1 MIYKDAAISANV
13 GTSTGAF
20 RTTNINFSTQDIG
33 TAKLSFHLF
42 KNGVPLP
49 LSAVTGKLVML
60 MADGS
65 KFIKNI
71 TIVDKQN
78 GKAEYVLTSDEIK
91 HYGKVQASLNL
102 YYNNKQSLGIIK
114 FTFEINKDL
123 IDSDIAPSA
132 EYYIDDFEDLK
143 QSVETIVADLQE
155 KFKDLD
161 NVETKAGAQ
170 EKVDAVQSNLD
181 THTSDK
187 ANPHDVTKSQ
197 VGLGNVDNVQQAPKQ
212 DFDLHVSDA
221 IKHISTAERSKWNGA
236 QMHKITQDDGRII
249 YKSATE
255 ATDYNEITD
264 TGMYLI
270 YNKGLNGPGLPYA
283 FLLVMSSKN
292 TLVQIAYDGYKG
304 EQVLFRLRKND
315 SITWTAWVELES
327 TVGAQKKVDAHAN
340 RKDNPHAVTKA
351 QVGLDKVDNVQQA
364 SLAEFNAH
372 NYNSVR
378 HVVQAD
384 KDKWNGAQLSKITAD
399 HGGVSIAA
407 NEGEDILQKIVDQGR
422 SMGTFYANGKAVNAP
437 STYSTRGIF
446 HLTGLSSDGKGMYG
460 WVYATDYKN
469 NVFTNY
475 YDGSTTYWQGWKRLS
490 PSVDFESVTW
500 QNVTLKNGAATGD
513 RTFQYAIWG
522 KLLLFRGH
530 ITAPREVVIG
540 SIPSSMV
547 PSNGAVVLAST
558 SGITGIV
565 KLVVYGTGDLK
576 LTGLMSND
584 SNAVTGYHMDV
595 NPIPLD

>member
-161 NVETKAGAQ
+161 NVETKTGAQ
-170 EKVDAVQSNLD
+170 EKADVVQSNLD
-181 THTSDK
+181 THTSNK
-187 ANPHDVTKSQ
+187 ANPHGVTKSQ
-197 VGLGNVDNVQQAPKQ
+197 VGLGNVDNVQQASKQ

-221 IKHISTAERSKWNGA
+221 TKHISSSERTKWNNGQNFRITAENGTQKYNLTEGSFYDSLKDVGTVSFYGTNAVTDNPSSSSLRGLQLVGQPGIGIGYAVDVNGNAWWFYYNSNHTKINWFPAESITGA
-236 QMHKITQDDGRII
+236 Q
-249 YKSATE
+249 S
-255 ATDYNEITD
+255 
-264 TGMYLI
+264 
-270 YNKGLNGPGLPYA
+270 
-283 FLLVMSSKN
+283 
-292 TLVQIAYDGYKG
+292 
-304 EQVLFRLRKND
+304 
-315 SITWTAWVELES
+315 
-327 TVGAQKKVDAHAN
+327 KVDAHAN

-351 QVGLDKVDNVQQA
+351 QVGLDKVDNVQ
-364 SLAEFNAH
+364 
-372 NYNSVR
+372 
-378 HVVQAD
+378 
-384 KDKWNGAQLSKITAD
+384 
-399 HGGVSIAA
+399 
-407 NEGEDILQKIVDQGR
+407 
-422 SMGTFYANGKAVNAP
+422 
-437 STYSTRGIF
+437 
-446 HLTGLSSDGKGMYG
+446 
-460 WVYATDYKN
+460 
-469 NVFTNY
+469 
-475 YDGSTTYWQGWKRLS
+475 
-490 PSVDFESVTW
+490 
-500 QNVTLKNGAATGD
+500 
-513 RTFQYAIWG
+513 
-522 KLLLFRGH
+522 
-530 ITAPREVVIG
+530 
-540 SIPSSMV
+540 
-547 PSNGAVVLAST
+547 
-558 SGITGIV
+558 
-565 KLVVYGTGDLK
+565 
-576 LTGLMSND
+576 
-584 SNAVTGYHMDV
+584 
-595 NPIPLD
+595 

>member
-20 RTTNINFSTQDIG
+20 RITNINFSTQDIG

-91 HYGKVQASLNL
+91 HYGRVQASLNL

-132 EYYIDDFEDLK
+132 EYYIEDFEDLK

-161 NVETKAGAQ
+161 NVETKTGAQ
-170 EKVDAVQSNLD
+170 EKADAVQSNLD

-187 ANPHDVTKSQ
+187 ANPHGVTKSQ

-221 IKHISTAERSKWNGA
+221 TKHISSSERTKWNNGQNFRITAENGTQKYNLTEGSFYDSLKDVGTVSFYGTNAVTDNPSSSSLRGLQLVGQPGIGIGYAVDVNGNAWWFYYNSNHTKINWFPAESITGA
-236 QMHKITQDDGRII
+236 Q
-249 YKSATE
+249 S
-255 ATDYNEITD
+255 
-264 TGMYLI
+264 
-270 YNKGLNGPGLPYA
+270 
-283 FLLVMSSKN
+283 
-292 TLVQIAYDGYKG
+292 
-304 EQVLFRLRKND
+304 
-315 SITWTAWVELES
+315 
-327 TVGAQKKVDAHAN
+327 KVDAHAN

-364 SLAEFNAH
+364 PLTEFNAH
-372 NYNSVR
+372 NYNSIR
-378 HVVQAD
+378 HITQIER
-384 KDKWNGAQLSKITAD
+384 DKWNGGQLAKLTKDDGKRTQLAD
-399 HGGVSIAA
+399 GA
-407 NEGEDILQKIVDQGR
+407 DIL
-422 SMGTFYANGKAVNAP
+422 T
-437 STYSTRGIF
+437 
-446 HLTGLSSDGKGMYG
+446 LSSGFYFASGNL
-460 WVYATDYKN
+460 VKN
-469 NVFTNY
+469 NPVSNDSSWFNYDVIDGDSGRKSILAWRSYDNTMWHATVHTNGVFK
-475 YDGSTTYWQGWKRLS
+475 GWKKLITDADYEGIS
-490 PSVDFESVTW
+490 W
-500 QNVTLKNGAATGD
+500 QNVTLKNGAANGD
-513 RTFQYAIWG
+513 RPFQYAKWGIW
-522 KLLLFRGH
+522 LLFRGQ

-540 SIPSSMV
+540 SIPSSVV

-558 SGITGIV
+558 TGITGIC
-565 KLVVYGTGDLK
+565 KLIVFGSGDLK

-584 SNAVTGYHMDV
+584 NNAVTGYYMDV

>member
-143 QSVETIVADLQE
+143 QSVETIVVDLQE

-161 NVETKAGAQ
+161 NVETKTGAQ
-170 EKVDAVQSNLD
+170 EKADVVQSNLD
-181 THTSDK
+181 THTSNK
-187 ANPHDVTKSQ
+187 ANPHGVTKSQ
-197 VGLGNVDNVQQAPKQ
+197 VGLGNVDNVQQASKQ

-221 IKHISTAERSKWNGA
+221 TKHISSSERTKWNNGQNFRITAENGTQKYNLTEGSFYDSLKDVGTVSFYGTNAVTDNPSSSSLRGLQLVGQPGIGIGYAVDVNGNAWWFYYNSNHTKINWFPAESITGA
-236 QMHKITQDDGRII
+236 Q
-249 YKSATE
+249 S
-255 ATDYNEITD
+255 
-264 TGMYLI
+264 
-270 YNKGLNGPGLPYA
+270 
-283 FLLVMSSKN
+283 
-292 TLVQIAYDGYKG
+292 
-304 EQVLFRLRKND
+304 
-315 SITWTAWVELES
+315 
-327 TVGAQKKVDAHAN
+327 KVDAHAN

-364 SLAEFNAH
+364 PLTEFNAH
-372 NYNSVR
+372 NYNAIR
-378 HVVQAD
+378 HITQIER
-384 KDKWNGAQLSKITAD
+384 DKWNGGQLAKLTKDDGKRTQLAD
-399 HGGVSIAA
+399 GV
-407 NEGEDILQKIVDQGR
+407 DIL
-422 SMGTFYANGKAVNAP
+422 T
-437 STYSTRGIF
+437 
-446 HLTGLSSDGKGMYG
+446 LSSGFYFASGNL
-460 WVYATDYKN
+460 VKN
-469 NVFTNY
+469 NPVSNDSSWFNYDVIDGDSGRKSILAWRSYDNTMWHATVHTNGVFK
-475 YDGSTTYWQGWKRLS
+475 GWKKLIT
-490 PSVDFESVTW
+490 DADYEGITW
-500 QNVTLKNGAATGD
+500 QNVTLKNGAANGD
-513 RTFQYAIWG
+513 RPFQYAKWG
-522 KLLLFRGH
+522 SWLLFRGQ

-540 SIPSSMV
+540 SIPSSVV
-547 PSNGAVVLAST
+547 PSSGAVVLAST
-558 SGITGIV
+558 TGITGIC
-565 KLVVYGTGDLK
+565 KLIVFGSGDLK

-584 SNAVTGYHMDV
+584 NNAVTGYYMDV

>member
-33 TAKLSFHLF
+33 TAKLSFLLF

-132 EYYIDDFEDLK
+132 EYYIEDFEDLK

-161 NVETKAGAQ
+161 NVETKTGAQ
-170 EKVDAVQSNLD
+170 EKADAVQSNLD

-221 IKHISTAERSKWNGA
+221 TKHISSSERTKWNNGQNFRITAENGTQKYNLTEGSFYDSLKDVGTVSFYGTNAVTDNPSSSSLRGLQLVGQPGIGIGYAVDVNGNAWWFYYNSNHTKINWFPVESITGA
-236 QMHKITQDDGRII
+236 Q
-249 YKSATE
+249 S
-255 ATDYNEITD
+255 
-264 TGMYLI
+264 
-270 YNKGLNGPGLPYA
+270 
-283 FLLVMSSKN
+283 
-292 TLVQIAYDGYKG
+292 
-304 EQVLFRLRKND
+304 
-315 SITWTAWVELES
+315 
-327 TVGAQKKVDAHAN
+327 KVDAHAN
-340 RKDNPHAVTKA
+340 RKDNPHAVTKV

-364 SLAEFNAH
+364 PLTEFNAH
-372 NYNSVR
+372 NYNAIR
-378 HVVQAD
+378 HITQIER
-384 KDKWNGAQLSKITAD
+384 DKWNGGQLAKLTKDDGKRTQLAD
-399 HGGVSIAA
+399 GA
-407 NEGEDILQKIVDQGR
+407 DIL
-422 SMGTFYANGKAVNAP
+422 T
-437 STYSTRGIF
+437 
-446 HLTGLSSDGKGMYG
+446 LSSGFYFASGNL
-460 WVYATDYKN
+460 VKN
-469 NVFTNY
+469 NPVSNDSSWFNYDVIDGDSGRKSILAWRSYDNTMWHATVHTNGVFK
-475 YDGSTTYWQGWKRLS
+475 GWKKLIT
-490 PSVDFESVTW
+490 DADYEGITW
-500 QNVTLKNGAATGD
+500 QNVTLKNGAANGD
-513 RTFQYAIWG
+513 RPFQYAKWG
-522 KLLLFRGH
+522 SWLLFRGQ

-540 SIPSSMV
+540 SIPSSVV
-547 PSNGAVVLAST
+547 PSSGAVVLAST
-558 SGITGIV
+558 TGITGIC
-565 KLVVYGTGDLK
+565 KLIVFGSGDLK

-584 SNAVTGYHMDV
+584 NNAVTGYYMDV

>member
-102 YYNNKQSLGIIK
+102 YYNNNQSLGIIK
-114 FTFEINKDL
+114 FTFDINKDL
-123 IDSDIAPSA
+123 IDSDIVPSA
-132 EYYIDDFEDLK
+132 EYYIEDFEDLK

-161 NVETKAGAQ
+161 NVETKTGAQ
-170 EKVDAVQSNLD
+170 EKADAVQSNLD

-187 ANPHDVTKSQ
+187 SNPHGVTKSQ
-197 VGLGNVDNVQQAPKQ
+197 VGLGNVDNVQQASKQ

-221 IKHISTAERSKWNGA
+221 TKHISSSERTKWNNGQNFRITAENGTQKYNLTEGSFYDSLKDVGTVSFYGTNAVTDNPSSSSLRGLQLVGQPGIGMGYAVDVNGNAWWFYYNSNHTKINWFPAESITGA
-236 QMHKITQDDGRII
+236 Q
-249 YKSATE
+249 S
-255 ATDYNEITD
+255 
-264 TGMYLI
+264 
-270 YNKGLNGPGLPYA
+270 
-283 FLLVMSSKN
+283 
-292 TLVQIAYDGYKG
+292 
-304 EQVLFRLRKND
+304 
-315 SITWTAWVELES
+315 
-327 TVGAQKKVDAHAN
+327 KVDAHAN

-364 SLAEFNAH
+364 PLTEFNAH
-372 NYNSVR
+372 NYNSIR
-378 HVVQAD
+378 HITQIER
-384 KDKWNGAQLSKITAD
+384 DKWNGGQLAKLTKDDGKRTQLAD
-399 HGGVSIAA
+399 GA
-407 NEGEDILQKIVDQGR
+407 DIL
-422 SMGTFYANGKAVNAP
+422 T
-437 STYSTRGIF
+437 
-446 HLTGLSSDGKGMYG
+446 LSSGFYFASGNL
-460 WVYATDYKN
+460 VKN
-469 NVFTNY
+469 NPVSNDSSWFNYDVIDGDSGRKSILAWRSYDNTMWHATVHTNGVFK
-475 YDGSTTYWQGWKRLS
+475 GWKKLITDADYEGIS
-490 PSVDFESVTW
+490 W
-500 QNVTLKNGAATGD
+500 QNVTLKNGAANGD
-513 RTFQYAIWG
+513 RPFQYAKWG
-522 KLLLFRGH
+522 SWLLFRGQ

-540 SIPSSMV
+540 SIPSSVV
-547 PSNGAVVLAST
+547 PSNGTVVLAST
-558 SGITGIV
+558 TGITGIC
-565 KLVVYGTGDLK
+565 KLIVFGTGDLK

-584 SNAVTGYHMDV
+584 NNAVTGYYMDV

>member
-161 NVETKAGAQ
+161 NVETKTGAQ
-170 EKVDAVQSNLD
+170 EKADVVQSNLD
-181 THTSDK
+181 THTSNK
-187 ANPHDVTKSQ
+187 ANPHGVTKSQ
-197 VGLGNVDNVQQAPKQ
+197 VGLGNVDNVQQASKQ

-221 IKHISTAERSKWNGA
+221 TKHISSSERTKWNNGQNFRITAENGTQKYNLTEGSFYDSLKDVGTVSFYGTNAVTDNPSSSSLRGLQLVGQPGIGIGYAVDVNGNAWWFYYNSNHTKINWFPAESITGA
-236 QMHKITQDDGRII
+236 Q
-249 YKSATE
+249 S
-255 ATDYNEITD
+255 
-264 TGMYLI
+264 
-270 YNKGLNGPGLPYA
+270 
-283 FLLVMSSKN
+283 
-292 TLVQIAYDGYKG
+292 
-304 EQVLFRLRKND
+304 
-315 SITWTAWVELES
+315 
-327 TVGAQKKVDAHAN
+327 KVDAHAN

-364 SLAEFNAH
+364 PLTEFNAH
-372 NYNSVR
+372 NYNAIR
-378 HVVQAD
+378 HITQIER
-384 KDKWNGAQLSKITAD
+384 DKWNGGQLAKLTKDDGKRTQLAD
-399 HGGVSIAA
+399 GV
-407 NEGEDILQKIVDQGR
+407 DIL
-422 SMGTFYANGKAVNAP
+422 T
-437 STYSTRGIF
+437 
-446 HLTGLSSDGKGMYG
+446 LSSGFYFASGNL
-460 WVYATDYKN
+460 VKN
-469 NVFTNY
+469 NPVSNDSSWFNYDVIDGDSGRKSILAWRSYDNTMWHATVHTNGVFK
-475 YDGSTTYWQGWKRLS
+475 GWKKLIT
-490 PSVDFESVTW
+490 DADYEGITW
-500 QNVTLKNGAATGD
+500 QNVTLKNGAANGD
-513 RTFQYAIWG
+513 RPFQYAKWG
-522 KLLLFRGH
+522 SWLLFRGQ

-540 SIPSSMV
+540 SIPSSVV
-547 PSNGAVVLAST
+547 PSSGAVVLAST
-558 SGITGIV
+558 TGITGIC
-565 KLVVYGTGDLK
+565 KLIVFGSGDLK

-584 SNAVTGYHMDV
+584 NNAVTGYYMDV

>member
-65 KFIKNI
+65 KFIKTI

-114 FTFEINKDL
+114 FTFDINKDL

-132 EYYIDDFEDLK
+132 EYYIEDFEDLK

-161 NVETKAGAQ
+161 NVETKTGAQ
-170 EKVDAVQSNLD
+170 EKADAVQSNLD

-187 ANPHDVTKSQ
+187 ANPHGVTKSQ
-197 VGLGNVDNVQQAPKQ
+197 VGLGNVDNVQQASKQ

-221 IKHISTAERSKWNGA
+221 TKHISSSERTKWNNGQNFRITAENGTQKYNLTEGSFYDSLKDVGTVSFYGTNAVTDNPSSSSLRGLQLVGQPGIGIGYAVDVNGNAWWFYYNSNHTKINWFPAESIAGA
-236 QMHKITQDDGRII
+236 Q
-249 YKSATE
+249 S
-255 ATDYNEITD
+255 
-264 TGMYLI
+264 
-270 YNKGLNGPGLPYA
+270 
-283 FLLVMSSKN
+283 
-292 TLVQIAYDGYKG
+292 
-304 EQVLFRLRKND
+304 
-315 SITWTAWVELES
+315 
-327 TVGAQKKVDAHAN
+327 KVDAHAN

-364 SLAEFNAH
+364 PLTEFNAH
-372 NYNSVR
+372 NYNAIR
-378 HVVQAD
+378 HITQIER
-384 KDKWNGAQLSKITAD
+384 DKWNGGQLAKLTKDDGKRTQLAD
-399 HGGVSIAA
+399 GA
-407 NEGEDILQKIVDQGR
+407 DIL
-422 SMGTFYANGKAVNAP
+422 T
-437 STYSTRGIF
+437 
-446 HLTGLSSDGKGMYG
+446 LSSGFYFASGNL
-460 WVYATDYKN
+460 VKN
-469 NVFTNY
+469 NPVSNDSSWFNYDVIDGDSGRKSILAWRSYDNTMWHATVHTNGVFK
-475 YDGSTTYWQGWKRLS
+475 GWKKLITDADYEGIS
-490 PSVDFESVTW
+490 W
-500 QNVTLKNGAATGD
+500 QNVTLKNGAANGD
-513 RTFQYAIWG
+513 RPFQYAKWG
-522 KLLLFRGH
+522 SWLLFRGQ

-540 SIPSSMV
+540 SIPSSVV

-558 SGITGIV
+558 TGITGIC
-565 KLVVYGTGDLK
+565 KLIVFGSGDLK

-584 SNAVTGYHMDV
+584 NNAVTGYYMDV

>member
-123 IDSDIAPSA
+123 IDSDIVPSA
-132 EYYIDDFEDLK
+132 EYYIVDFEDLK

-170 EKVDAVQSNLD
+170 EKADAVQSNLD
-181 THTSDK
+181 EHTSNK
-187 ANPHDVTKSQ
+187 SNPHGVTKSQ

-221 IKHISTAERSKWNGA
+221 IKHISTVERSKWNGA

-315 SITWTAWVELES
+315 SITWTAWFELES

-475 YDGSTTYWQGWKRLS
+475 YDGSTTYWQGWKRLI
-490 PSVDFESVTW
+490 PSADFESVTW
-500 QNVTLKNGAATGD
+500 QNVTLKNGAAMGD
-513 RTFQYAIWG
+513 RTFQYAKWG

-540 SIPSSMV
+540 SIPSSVV
-547 PSNGAVVLAST
+547 PSNGAVVLVST
-558 SGITGIV
+558 SGITGLC

-584 SNAVTGYHMDV
+584 NNAVTGYHMDV

>member
-91 HYGKVQASLNL
+91 HYGRVQASLNL

-161 NVETKAGAQ
+161 NVETKTGAQ
-170 EKVDAVQSNLD
+170 EKADAVQSNLD

-221 IKHISTAERSKWNGA
+221 VKHISAAERSKWNGA

-270 YNKGLNGPGLPYA
+270 YNKGLNGPGLIYS

-304 EQVLFRLRKND
+304 EQVFFRLRKND

-364 SLAEFNAH
+364 SKQEFDAH
-372 NYNSVR
+372 NYNPIR
-378 HVVQAD
+378 HITQLER
-384 KDKWNGAQLSKITAD
+384 DKWNGSQIYKLTAD
-399 HGGVSIAA
+399 
-407 NEGEDILQKIVDQGR
+407 EGHHLIGLSGKDLFTELASKKTT
-422 SMGTFYANGKAVNAP
+422 TFYSNNTTINQPPV
-437 STYSTRGIF
+437 SSSFRGIQIGQDNIGEV
-446 HLTGLSSDGKGMYG
+446 LAMG
-460 WVYATDYKN
+460 N
-469 NVFTNY
+469 
-475 YDGSTTYWQGWKRLS
+475 DGSTWRITNANGWKTWKRLFTNE
-490 PSVDFESVTW
+490 DFESITW
-500 QNVTLKNGAATGD
+500 QNVTLKNGAANGD
-513 RTFQYAIWG
+513 RPFQYAKWG
-522 KLLLFRGH
+522 KLLLLRGQ

-558 SGITGIV
+558 IGITGIC
-565 KLVVYGTGDLK
+565 KLVVFGTGDLK

-584 SNAVTGYHMDV
+584 NNAVTGYYMDV

>member
-91 HYGKVQASLNL
+91 HYGKVQASLNI

-161 NVETKAGAQ
+161 NVETKTGAQ
-170 EKVDAVQSNLD
+170 EKADAVQSNLD

-187 ANPHDVTKSQ
+187 ANPHGVTKSQ
-197 VGLGNVDNVQQAPKQ
+197 VGLENVDNVQQASKQ

-221 IKHISTAERSKWNGA
+221 TKHISSSERTKWNNGQNFRITAENGTQKYNLTEGSFYDSLKDVGTVSFYGTNAVTDNPSSSSLRGLQLVGQPGIGIGYAVDVNGNAWWFYYNSNHTKINWFPAESITGA
-236 QMHKITQDDGRII
+236 Q
-249 YKSATE
+249 S
-255 ATDYNEITD
+255 
-264 TGMYLI
+264 
-270 YNKGLNGPGLPYA
+270 
-283 FLLVMSSKN
+283 
-292 TLVQIAYDGYKG
+292 
-304 EQVLFRLRKND
+304 
-315 SITWTAWVELES
+315 
-327 TVGAQKKVDAHAN
+327 KVDAHAN
-340 RKDNPHAVTKA
+340 RKDNPHAVTKV

-364 SLAEFNAH
+364 PLTEFNAH
-372 NYNSVR
+372 NYNAIR
-378 HVVQAD
+378 HITQIER
-384 KDKWNGAQLSKITAD
+384 DKWNGGQLAKLTKDDGKRTQLAD
-399 HGGVSIAA
+399 GA
-407 NEGEDILQKIVDQGR
+407 DIL
-422 SMGTFYANGKAVNAP
+422 T
-437 STYSTRGIF
+437 
-446 HLTGLSSDGKGMYG
+446 LSSGFYFASGNL
-460 WVYATDYKN
+460 VKN
-469 NVFTNY
+469 NPVSNDSSWFNYDVIDGDSGRKSILAWRSYDNTMWHATVHTNGVFK
-475 YDGSTTYWQGWKRLS
+475 GWKKLIT
-490 PSVDFESVTW
+490 DADYEGITW
-500 QNVTLKNGAATGD
+500 QNVTLKNGAANGD
-513 RTFQYAIWG
+513 RPFQYAKWG
-522 KLLLFRGH
+522 SWLLFRGQ
-530 ITAPREVVIG
+530 ITAPREIVIG

-558 SGITGIV
+558 TGITGIC
-565 KLVVYGTGDLK
+565 KLIVFGTGDLK

-584 SNAVTGYHMDV
+584 NNAVTGYYMDV

>member
-20 RTTNINFSTQDIG
+20 RITNINFSTQDIG

-91 HYGKVQASLNL
+91 HYGRVQASLNL

-132 EYYIDDFEDLK
+132 EYYIEDFEDLK

-170 EKVDAVQSNLD
+170 EKADAVQANLD
-181 THTSDK
+181 THTRNKS
-187 ANPHDVTKSQ
+187 NPHGVTKSQ
-197 VGLGNVDNVQQAPKQ
+197 IGLGNVDNVQQASKQ

-221 IKHISTAERSKWNGA
+221 TKHISTAERSNWNAKETTTGA
-236 QMHKITQDDGRII
+236 KNKADTAEKNAKTYTDQHIND
-249 YKSATE
+249 KS
-255 ATDYNEITD
+255 
-264 TGMYLI
+264 
-270 YNKGLNGPGLPYA
+270 
-283 FLLVMSSKN
+283 
-292 TLVQIAYDGYKG
+292 
-304 EQVLFRLRKND
+304 
-315 SITWTAWVELES
+315 
-327 TVGAQKKVDAHAN
+327 
-340 RKDNPHAVTKA
+340 NPHQVTKD
-351 QVGLDKVDNVQQA
+351 QVGLGNVINDKQA
-364 SLAEFNAH
+364 TKAEFDTHVKDATAH
-372 NYNSVR
+372 ISAAER
-378 HVVQAD
+378 T
-384 KDKWNGAQLSKITAD
+384 KWNGAQLSKITAD

-422 SMGTFYANGKAVNAP
+422 TMGTFYAHGKAVNAP
-437 STYSTRGIF
+437 SVFSTRGIF

-475 YDGSTTYWQGWKRLS
+475 YDGSTTNWQGWKKLVNDVEYDS
-490 PSVDFESVTW
+490 LMW
-500 QNVTLKNGAATGD
+500 QNVTLKNGAAMGD
-513 RTFQYAIWG
+513 RPFQYAKWG
-522 KLLLFRGH
+522 NLLLLRGQ

-540 SIPSSMV
+540 SIPASMA
-547 PSNGAVVLAST
+547 PSNGVVVLAST
-558 SGITGIV
+558 IGITGVCKLIV
-565 KLVVYGTGDLK
+565 FGSGDLK

-584 SNAVTGYHMDV
+584 NNAVTGYYMDV

>member
-33 TAKLSFHLF
+33 TAKLSFYLF

-102 YYNNKQSLGIIK
+102 YYNNNQSLGIIK

-132 EYYIDDFEDLK
+132 EYYIEDFEDLK

-161 NVETKAGAQ
+161 NVETKTGAQ
-170 EKVDAVQSNLD
+170 EKADAVQSNLD

-197 VGLGNVDNVQQAPKQ
+197 VGLGNVDNVQQASKQ

-221 IKHISTAERSKWNGA
+221 TKHISSSERTKWNNGQNFRITAENGTQKYNLTEGSFYDSLKDVGTVSFYGTNAVTDNPSSSSLRGLQLVGQTGIGIGYAVDVNGNAWWFYYNSNHTKINWFPAESIAGA
-236 QMHKITQDDGRII
+236 Q
-249 YKSATE
+249 S
-255 ATDYNEITD
+255 
-264 TGMYLI
+264 
-270 YNKGLNGPGLPYA
+270 
-283 FLLVMSSKN
+283 
-292 TLVQIAYDGYKG
+292 
-304 EQVLFRLRKND
+304 
-315 SITWTAWVELES
+315 
-327 TVGAQKKVDAHAN
+327 KVDAHAN

-364 SLAEFNAH
+364 PLTEFNAH
-372 NYNSVR
+372 NYNAIR
-378 HVVQAD
+378 HITQIER
-384 KDKWNGAQLSKITAD
+384 DKWNGGQLAKLTKDDGKRTQLAD
-399 HGGVSIAA
+399 GA
-407 NEGEDILQKIVDQGR
+407 DIL
-422 SMGTFYANGKAVNAP
+422 T
-437 STYSTRGIF
+437 
-446 HLTGLSSDGKGMYG
+446 LSSGFYFASGNL
-460 WVYATDYKN
+460 VKN
-469 NVFTNY
+469 NPVSNDSSWFNYDVIDGDSGRKSILAWRSYDNTIWHATVHTNGVFK
-475 YDGSTTYWQGWKRLS
+475 GWKKLITDADYEGIS
-490 PSVDFESVTW
+490 W
-500 QNVTLKNGAATGD
+500 QNVTLKNGAANGD
-513 RTFQYAIWG
+513 RPFQYAKWG
-522 KLLLFRGH
+522 SWLLFRGQ

-540 SIPSSMV
+540 SIPSSVV

-558 SGITGIV
+558 TGITGIC
-565 KLVVYGTGDLK
+565 KLIVFGSGDLK

-584 SNAVTGYHMDV
+584 NNAVTGYYMDV

>member
-91 HYGKVQASLNL
+91 HYGKVRASLNL
-102 YYNNKQSLGIIK
+102 YYNNNQSLGIIK
-114 FTFEINKDL
+114 FTFDINKDL

-132 EYYIDDFEDLK
+132 EYYIEDFEDLK

-161 NVETKAGAQ
+161 NVETKTGAQ
-170 EKVDAVQSNLD
+170 EKADAVQSNLD

-187 ANPHDVTKSQ
+187 SNPHGVTKSQ
-197 VGLGNVDNVQQAPKQ
+197 VGLGNVDNVQQASKQ

-221 IKHISTAERSKWNGA
+221 TKHISSSERTKWNNGQNFRITAENGTQKYNLTEGSFYDSLKDVGTVSFYGTNAVTDNPSSSSLRGLQLVGQPGIGIGYAVDVNGNAWWFYYNSNHTKINWFPAESITGA
-236 QMHKITQDDGRII
+236 Q
-249 YKSATE
+249 S
-255 ATDYNEITD
+255 
-264 TGMYLI
+264 
-270 YNKGLNGPGLPYA
+270 
-283 FLLVMSSKN
+283 
-292 TLVQIAYDGYKG
+292 
-304 EQVLFRLRKND
+304 
-315 SITWTAWVELES
+315 
-327 TVGAQKKVDAHAN
+327 KVDAHAN

-364 SLAEFNAH
+364 PLTEFNAH
-372 NYNSVR
+372 NYNSIR
-378 HVVQAD
+378 HITQIER
-384 KDKWNGAQLSKITAD
+384 DKWNGGQLAKLTKDDGKRTQLAD
-399 HGGVSIAA
+399 GA
-407 NEGEDILQKIVDQGR
+407 DIL
-422 SMGTFYANGKAVNAP
+422 T
-437 STYSTRGIF
+437 
-446 HLTGLSSDGKGMYG
+446 LSSGFYFASGNL
-460 WVYATDYKN
+460 VKN
-469 NVFTNY
+469 NPVSNDSSWFNYDVIDGDSGRKSILAWRSYDNTMWHATVHTNGVFK
-475 YDGSTTYWQGWKRLS
+475 GWKKLITDADYEGIS
-490 PSVDFESVTW
+490 W
-500 QNVTLKNGAATGD
+500 QNVTLKNGAANGD
-513 RTFQYAIWG
+513 RPFQYAKWG
-522 KLLLFRGH
+522 SWLLFRGQ

-540 SIPSSMV
+540 SIPSSVV
-547 PSNGAVVLAST
+547 PSNGTVVLAST
-558 SGITGIV
+558 TGITGIC
-565 KLVVYGTGDLK
+565 KLIVFGTGDLK

-584 SNAVTGYHMDV
+584 NNAVTGYYMDV

>member
-91 HYGKVQASLNL
+91 HYGKVQASLNF
-102 YYNNKQSLGIIK
+102 YYNNNQSLGIIK
-114 FTFEINKDL
+114 FTFEINRDL
-123 IDSDIAPSA
+123 IDSHIAPSA

-143 QSVETIVADLQE
+143 KSVETIVADLQE

-181 THTSDK
+181 EHTSNK
-187 ANPHDVTKSQ
+187 SNPHGVTKSQ

-212 DFDLHVSDA
+212 DFDLHVLDA
-221 IKHISTAERSKWNGA
+221 VKHISAAERSKWNGA

-270 YNKGLNGPGLPYA
+270 YNKGLNGPGLIYS

-304 EQVLFRLRKND
+304 EQVFFRLRKND

-364 SLAEFNAH
+364 SKQEFDAH
-372 NYNSVR
+372 NYNPIR
-378 HVVQAD
+378 HITQLER
-384 KDKWNGAQLSKITAD
+384 DKWNGSQIYKLTAD
-399 HGGVSIAA
+399 
-407 NEGEDILQKIVDQGR
+407 EGHHLIGLSGKDLFTELASKKTT
-422 SMGTFYANGKAVNAP
+422 TFYSNNTTINQPPV
-437 STYSTRGIF
+437 SSSFRGIQIGQDNIGEV
-446 HLTGLSSDGKGMYG
+446 LAMG
-460 WVYATDYKN
+460 N
-469 NVFTNY
+469 
-475 YDGSTTYWQGWKRLS
+475 DGSTWRITNANGWKTWKRLFTNE
-490 PSVDFESVTW
+490 DFESITW
-500 QNVTLKNGAATGD
+500 QNVTLKNGAANGD
-513 RTFQYAIWG
+513 RPFQYAKWG
-522 KLLLFRGH
+522 KLLLLRGQ

-558 SGITGIV
+558 IGITGIC
-565 KLVVYGTGDLK
+565 KLVVFGTGDLK

-584 SNAVTGYHMDV
+584 NNAVTGYYMDV

>member
-102 YYNNKQSLGIIK
+102 YYNNNQSLGIIK
-114 FTFEINKDL
+114 FIFEINKDL

-161 NVETKAGAQ
+161 NVETKTGAQ
-170 EKVDAVQSNLD
+170 EKANAVQSNLD

-187 ANPHDVTKSQ
+187 ANPHGVTKSQ
-197 VGLGNVDNVQQAPKQ
+197 VGLGNVDNVQQASKEN
-212 DFDLHVSDA
+212 FDLHVSDA
-221 IKHISTAERSKWNGA
+221 VKHISTAERSKWNGA
-236 QMHKITQDDGRII
+236 QIHKITQDDGRVI

-255 ATDYNEITD
+255 STDYNDLTD

-292 TLVQIAYDGYKG
+292 TLVQIAYDGFKG

-315 SITWTAWVELES
+315 SITWTAWVALES

-364 SLAEFNAH
+364 PLTEFNAH
-372 NYNSVR
+372 NYNSIR
-378 HVVQAD
+378 HISQIER
-384 KDKWNGAQLSKITAD
+384 DKWNGAQLTKLTGDDGKRTFIDDGT
-399 HGGVSIAA
+399 
-407 NEGEDILQKIVDQGR
+407 DILTLTTGFYQGAGT
-422 SMGTFYANGKAVNAP
+422 SMVNSP
-437 STYSTRGIF
+437 IPG
-446 HLTGLSSDGKGMYG
+446 
-460 WVYATDYKN
+460 
-469 NVFTNY
+469 
-475 YDGSTTYWQGWKRLS
+475 DGSWFNYDVIEGSSGRKSIQAWKSYDNIMWHATVHTNGVFKGWKKLITDADYEGIS
-490 PSVDFESVTW
+490 W
-500 QNVTLKNGAATGD
+500 QNVTLKNGAANGD
-513 RTFQYAIWG
+513 RPFQYAKWG
-522 KLLLFRGH
+522 SWLLFRGQ

-547 PSNGAVVLAST
+547 PSNGTVVLAST
-558 SGITGIV
+558 TGITGIC
-565 KLVVYGTGDLK
+565 KLIVFGTGDLK

-584 SNAVTGYHMDV
+584 NNAVTGYYMDV

>member
-13 GTSTGAF
+13 GTSSSS
-20 RTTNINFSTQDIG
+20 RTTNIHFSTQDIG
-33 TAKLSFHLF
+33 TAKLTFEVF
-42 KNGVPLP
+42 KDGVPLP
-49 LSAVTGKLVML
+49 LSAVTGKLVL
-60 MADGS
+60 VMADSS

-71 TIVDKQN
+71 TIVDKLN
-78 GKAEYVLTSDEIK
+78 GIAEYVLTSEEIK

-102 YYNNKQSLGIIK
+102 YYDNKQSLGVTQFAFQID
-114 FTFEINKDL
+114 KDL
-123 IDSDIAPSA
+123 IDSDIVPIA
-132 EYYIDDFEDLK
+132 EYYIEDFESLR
-143 QSVETIVADLQE
+143 QSVEAIVADLQE

-170 EKVDAVQSNLD
+170 EKADAVQANLD
-181 THTSDK
+181 THTRNKS
-187 ANPHDVTKSQ
+187 NPHGVTKNQ
-197 VGLGNVDNVQQAPKQ
+197 IGLGNVDNVQQASKQ

-221 IKHISTAERSKWNGA
+221 VKHISTAERSKWNGA
-236 QMHKITQDDGRII
+236 QIHKITQDDGRVI

-255 ATDYNEITD
+255 VTDYNDLTD

-422 SMGTFYANGKAVNAP
+422 SMGTFYAHGKAVNAP

-475 YDGSTTYWQGWKRLS
+475 YDGSTTYWQGWKKL
-490 PSVDFESVTW
+490 VTDVEYDSLIW
-500 QNVTLKNGAATGD
+500 QNVTLKNGASTGD
-513 RTFQYAIWG
+513 RPFQYVKWG
-522 KLLLFRGH
+522 NLLLLRGH
-530 ITAPREVVIG
+530 ITATREVVCG
-540 SIPSSMV
+540 TIPSDRLPANGAAVMV
-547 PSNGAVVLAST
+547 PVSGTTGYSKLFINAS
-558 SGITGIV
+558 
-565 KLVVYGTGDLK
+565 GDMK
-576 LTGLMSND
+576 LTGIHSNND
-584 SNAVTGYHMDV
+584 SNVTGYYMDAV
-595 NPIPLD
+595 VALN

>member
-13 GTSTGAF
+13 GTSSSS
-20 RTTNINFSTQDIG
+20 RTTNIHFSTQDIG
-33 TAKLSFHLF
+33 TAKLTF
-42 KNGVPLP
+42 KVFKDGVPLP
-49 LSAVTGKLVML
+49 LSAVTGKLVL
-60 MADGS
+60 VMADGS

-71 TIVDKQN
+71 TIVDKLN
-78 GKAEYVLTSDEIK
+78 GIAEYVLTREEIK

-102 YYNNKQSLGIIK
+102 YYDNKQSLGVTQ
-114 FTFEINKDL
+114 FTFQIDQDL
-123 IDSDIAPSA
+123 IDTDIVPIA
-132 EYYIDDFEDLK
+132 EYYIEDFETLR
-143 QSVETIVADLQE
+143 QSVEAIVSDLQE

-170 EKVDAVQSNLD
+170 EKADAVQANLD
-181 THTSDK
+181 THTRNKS
-187 ANPHDVTKSQ
+187 NPHGVTKIQ
-197 VGLGNVDNVQQAPKQ
+197 IGLGNVDNVQQASKQ

-221 IKHISTAERSKWNGA
+221 VKHISTAERSKWNGA
-236 QMHKITQDDGRII
+236 QIHKITQDDGRVI

-255 ATDYNEITD
+255 VTDYNDLTD

-422 SMGTFYANGKAVNAP
+422 SMGTFYAHGKAVNAP

-475 YDGSTTYWQGWKRLS
+475 YDGSTTYWQGWKKL
-490 PSVDFESVTW
+490 VTDVEYDSLIW
-500 QNVTLKNGAATGD
+500 QNVTLKNGASTGD
-513 RTFQYAIWG
+513 RPFQYVKWG
-522 KLLLFRGH
+522 NLLLLRGH
-530 ITAPREVVIG
+530 ITATREVVCG
-540 SIPSSMV
+540 TIPSDRLPANGAAVMV
-547 PSNGAVVLAST
+547 PVSGTTGYSKLFINAS
-558 SGITGIV
+558 
-565 KLVVYGTGDLK
+565 GDMK
-576 LTGLMSND
+576 LTGIHSNND
-584 SNAVTGYHMDV
+584 SNVTGYYMDAV
-595 NPIPLD
+595 VALN